1 MDEKISE
8 AEQEAMGP
16 VLPTMA
22 LIVEAPPKGAT
33 DLTLVD
39 SDRLVLTG
47 QNGLNPRYNSLSWYM
62 YLSRCHWVSKSVGKY
77 LCFNLV

>member
-1 MDEKISE
+1 MNKKITE
-8 AEQEAMGP
+8 AEQEARGP

-22 LIVEAPPKGAT
+22 YIDEAPPKRGT

-47 QNGLNPRYNSLSWYM
+47 QNGLNARHNSLCWY
-62 YLSRCHWVSKSVGKY
+62 LFRCHWVFKSVGKY

>member
-1 MDEKISE
+1 MNKKITE
-8 AEQEAMGP
+8 AEHEARGP

-22 LIVEAPPKGAT
+22 YIDEAPPKRGT

-47 QNGLNPRYNSLSWYM
+47 QNGLNAIQ
-62 YLSRCHWVSKSVGKY
+62 
-77 LCFNLV
+77 